1 MPGYH
6 TGKRD
11 LWQILVTS
19 WPTRLP
25 TSLYLKK
32 LAWLLPSWMVWF
44 LRLGLIPL
52 CDTRH
57 EHHVWYQQ
65 IVVGEPWIPELL

>member
-6 TGKRD
+6 RGKSD
-11 LWQILVTS
+11 LWQILVIPL
-19 WPTRLP
+19 PTRLP

-32 LAWLLPSWMVWF
+32 LATTQ
-44 LRLGLIPL
+44 LGGLVFETWIDTIV
-52 CDTRH
+52 DTRH

-65 IVVGEPWIPELL
+65 SFVGEPWIPELL